1 MCQFCSVGPSNQHGG
16 DSTDLRFAGFF
27 SADAI
32 EAAIRQANRNRN
44 HRGETNTNTTNNN
57 DSSCIVNNNNNND
70 DNGGSVSRSR
80 SGDEDDDDDG
90 GGGGEVEDDGT

>member
-1 MCQFCSVGPSNQHGG
+1 MCQFCSVGPSSQH

-32 EAAIRQANRNRN
+32 EAAIRQASRRNTRN
-44 HRGETNTNTTNNN
+44 RGETNTNTPNSY
-57 DSSCIVNNNNNND
+57 DSSCVINDNNSNDD

-80 SGDEDDDDDG
+80 SGDEDDDDG

>member
-44 HRGETNTNTTNNN
+44 HRGETNINNNN
-57 DSSCIVNNNNNND
+57 DSNSVVNNNNND
-70 DNGGSVSRSR
+70 DDDNGGSSVSRSR
-80 SGDEDDDDDG
+80 SGDDDDDGG